1 MAWMTVQGA
10 CECEAGAL
18 LVRGGL
24 LGDGVEATAHTI
36 VKAHVTAREAI
47 DGFTDKV

>member
-10 CECEAGAL
+10 CECEAAVL

-24 LGDGVEATAHTI
+24 LEATAHTI